1 MDTKP
6 LSTFRGKVWQ
16 VVPSVCAMLMCLPFG
31 IMSGWPSP
39 NYPTLTK
46 PVEEDDTMT
55 DPIALIRF
63 TMEESA
69 MVAGFLLI
77 GHTAA
82 TPFSTI
88 RCLRAKYGIVLG
100 ATLMTIGWIM
110 MWQARD
116 IYYLLGSR
124 FLVGAG
130 NGFGTGQLKYYIGE
144 VCQDSL
150 SVLLTK
156 QINLYVFAG
165 LILAFA
171 FGLFVDFR
179 QFSIISLVISI
190 LVLFVTIFLP
200 VPPRELV
207 KNNKI
212 DEARK
217 QISLLS
223 PHLNADDQLS
233 KIEKKLISEDTD
245 LSYCDILKNSSLRK
259 NLLLFAGTVFF
270 QQLSGAP
277 ATLVYT
283 QMIFASCGCPHPE
296 LCALVYIFAFFL
308 ANVYGI
314 FCVPSHHKKRVL
326 LFSCVGVSL
335 LMLVQ
340 IVVLIENVNEKFWNF
355 TSLVVLLLFIVVHTV
370 GLGNVPFSLI
380 PQLFPK
386 EAEKV
391 VGQFFVVLHSLLAL
405 AITKT
410 FQVMFDQI
418 GLLAPFCLFL
428 AISSLSIVF
437 VIIFVPNN
445 HKSTKIHKVLKAPE
459 RLLVDAYDPNFSLEH
474 SKITRGGVVARPE
487 FGAPGCGCSPTHD
500 MPPNTPLSNE

>member
-1 MDTKP
+1 MKLSEEGYTYVFETKGEMGAKP
-6 LSTFRGKVWQ
+6 PSKFRRKVWQ
-16 VVPSVCAMLMCLPFG
+16 IVPSVCGKRSIYDSASNHFCVLATLMCLPFG
-31 IMSGWPSP
+31 IMLGWPSP

-46 PVEEDDTMT
+46 PVDEGESTT
-55 DPIALIRF
+55 DPIALIRI
-63 TMEESA
+63 TMDQSA
-69 MVAGFLLI
+69 MVAGFLMV
-77 GHTAA
+77 GNTAA
-82 TPFSTI
+82 TPFSSFK
-88 RCLRAKYGIVLG
+88 RLGAKYGVLVG

-110 MWQARD
+110 MWQSRD
-116 IYYLLGSR
+116 IFYLLGSR

-150 SVLLTK
+150 SVFLTK

-171 FGLFVDFR
+171 FGPFVDFR

-200 VPPRELV
+200 VPPQELV
-207 KNNKI
+207 KKNKI
-212 DEARK
+212 DKARK
-217 QISLLS
+217 QISFLS
-223 PHLNADDQLS
+223 PHLNVDDELS

-259 NLLLFAGTVFF
+259 NLLLFAGTIFF

-277 ATLVYT
+277 ANLVYT

-296 LCALVYIFAFFL
+296 LCALVYILAFFV

-314 FCVPSHHKKRVL
+314 FCVPNHNKKHVL

-335 LMLVQ
+335 LMLAQ

-386 EAEKV
+386 EAKKV

-405 AITKT
+405 AITKP

-428 AISSLSIVF
+428 AISSLSIFF

-445 HKSTKIHKVLKAPE
+445 HKSTKIHK
-459 RLLVDAYDPNFSLEH
+459 D
-474 SKITRGGVVARPE
+474 
-487 FGAPGCGCSPTHD
+487 
-500 MPPNTPLSNE
+500 LS